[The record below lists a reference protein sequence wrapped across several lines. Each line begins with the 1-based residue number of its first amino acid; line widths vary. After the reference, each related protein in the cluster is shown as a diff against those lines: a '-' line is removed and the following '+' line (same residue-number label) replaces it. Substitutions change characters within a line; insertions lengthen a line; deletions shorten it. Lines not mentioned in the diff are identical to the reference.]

1 MNIYGK
7 LYNWYAVND
16 PRGLAP
22 EGWKVPSSEDWIT
35 LIDYLGGESV
45 AGGKMKT
52 ISGWNGSN
60 TGATNESSFSALPVG
75 WRSNNGNFNN
85 LGSVGWYW
93 TSELLSRSLHSNSM
107 YLGSSPESPTS
118 GLTIR
123 CVKD

>member
-1 MNIYGK
+1 MTDSRNVCPAGWHIPS
-7 LYNWYAVND
+7 ND
-16 PRGLAP
+16 EWILLA
-22 EGWKVPSSEDWIT
+22 DN
-35 LIDYLGGESV
+35 LGGISV

-60 TGATNESSFSALPVG
+60 TGATNESSFSSLPVG

-93 TSELLSRSLHSNSM
+93 TSELLSRMLQTNSM
-107 YLGSSPESPTS
+107 YLGSSPESPSS